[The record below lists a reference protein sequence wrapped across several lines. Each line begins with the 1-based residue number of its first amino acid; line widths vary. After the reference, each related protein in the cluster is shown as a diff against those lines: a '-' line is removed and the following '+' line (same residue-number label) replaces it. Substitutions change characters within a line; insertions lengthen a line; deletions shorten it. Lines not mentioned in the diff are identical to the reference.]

1 MSRVRIK
8 QFMWIALGTMALAI
22 GVIGIVVPVLPTTP
36 FLLLTSFCYLRGS
49 RSLHNWLLN
58 HRLFGPIIADYVTHR
73 AISRRTKIVALTTL
87 WFSLVLSMIMVQR
100 LYLYGLLTTIGSIAS
115 IHILKIQEKP
125 NG

>member
-1 MSRVRIK
+1 
-8 QFMWIALGTMALAI
+8 MALAI